1 MTGAIELTAS
11 FHLAPNL
18 QDTDP
23 HVQVPADDLEASP
36 QAFIKEI
43 SSDGNLNTVDIIFQT
58 WPVFISLNPDYIRL
72 LWEPI
77 MSYSASGRW
86 PKEYVI
92 VSVLPNEFAWGSS
105 DTGLRSMTWEPVSTL
120 LQTPPDWYC
129 GLV

>member
-11 FHLAPNL
+11 FDLVPYLNDPNL
-18 QDTDP
+18 RL
-23 HVQVPADDLEASP
+23 QVPADDPGASP

-86 PKEYVI
+86 PKDFVI
-92 VSVLPNEFAWGSS
+92 VSVLPSYLHGAV
-105 DTGLRSMTWEPVSTL
+105 LI
-120 LQTPPDWYC
+120 
-129 GLV
+129 

>member
-11 FHLAPNL
+11 FDLVPYLNDTNL
-18 QDTDP
+18 RL
-23 HVQVPADDLEASP
+23 QVPADDPGASP

-58 WPVFISLNPDYIRL
+58 WPVFISLNPDYIKL

-86 PKEYVI
+86 PKEFVI
-92 VSVLPNEFAWGSS
+92 VSSVTICFHGAILTSMF
-105 DTGLRSMTWEPVSTL
+105 RSMTWELVSTL
-120 LQTPPDWYC
+120 VPISAGWCCDS
-129 GLV
+129 V